1 MQKLL
6 LKKKEHTETNNLLA
20 EFDGLPSLKEKRA
33 YKNKQFYWSNLMGAP
48 TFFNW
53 KVILV

>member
-6 LKKKEHTETNNLLA
+6 FKKKEHTKTNNLLA

-33 YKNKQFYWSNLMGAP
+33 YKNKQFYWLNLMGLP
-48 TFFNW
+48 RSSTGRSF
-53 KVILV
+53 